1 MSENYRNIRLLD
13 TELSRH
19 SKNALI
25 AAGYYLMGEIEQVPE
40 RTLLRIANFGRKGMN
55 ELAEW
60 FDAHGGLVGQKRD
73 DLVHSV
79 KAMYNRLE
87 TLERETKITQ
97 RNIEHAE
104 KRLGTWNG

>member
-1 MSENYRNIRLLD
+1 MSDDYRNIRLLD
-13 TELSRH
+13 TDLSRH
-19 SKNALI
+19 NKNALV

-40 RTLLRIANFGRKGMN
+40 RALLRIANFGRKGMN

-73 DLVHSV
+73 DLVCSV

-104 KRLGTWNG
+104 KRLGTWNV